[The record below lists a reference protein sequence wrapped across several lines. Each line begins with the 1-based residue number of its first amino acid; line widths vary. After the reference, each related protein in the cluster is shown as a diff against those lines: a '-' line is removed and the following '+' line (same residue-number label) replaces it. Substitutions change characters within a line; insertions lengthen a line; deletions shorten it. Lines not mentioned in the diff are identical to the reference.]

1 MCGEGRGGRRKA
13 GREARGV
20 TVEVRVEGWAEG
32 RGGWPGGLGG
42 GAFMPPYAL
51 ARSLMPAL
59 TPAGVIADSK
69 GGRSLTTCPESGSL
83 MRRSGSEGSQNQGQ
97 GRGRGQVGWSCLELG
112 LGWGLE

>member
-13 GREARGV
+13 RGARRDGRG
-20 TVEVRVEGWAEG
+20 EG
-32 RGGWPGGLGG
+32 RGMGRGERGVAGWVGG
-42 GAFMPPYAL
+42 GAFMLPYAL